1 MSLTPEDVDTLLTS
15 TQPCSVCGKET
26 PFFGVCRRC
35 KMILARCEEH
45 GGAVK
50 GLNEEAA
57 KHQPACAGAGR

>member
-1 MSLTPEDVDTLLTS
+1 MATDRDIVMRVGWISIPGRGSKDD
-15 TQPCSVCGKET
+15 

>member
-1 MSLTPEDVDTLLTS
+1 MTPNDAEKLLTP

-35 KMILARCEEH
+35 KNVLARCEEH

-50 GLNEEAA
+50 GLNEEAT
-57 KHQPACAGAGR
+57 KHRLDCPAVKR